1 MDIEYIKNGDYFIP
15 NIVLPPSEQQ
25 PIRKF
30 GRMRMA
36 YLKEHRPIIYNQL
49 ILSGKLYS
57 HLIEIEQ
64 TCQER
69 LDRMIPQMKEAEGV
83 SEALKAADQMEWVRR
98 MNSIHHRMEEVL
110 LNDLLNTSTVSS
122 LSSTK

>member
-1 MDIEYIKNGDYFIP
+1 MEIKYIRVGDYY
-15 NIVLPPSEQQ
+15 LPDLKLPDNSQQ
-25 PIRKF
+25 PIGKY
-30 GRMRMA
+30 GRMRMT

-83 SEALKAADQMEWVRR
+83 TEALKAADQMEWLRR
-98 MNSIHHRMEEVL
+98 MNSIHDRIEEIL
-110 LNDLLNTSTVSS
+110 LTELIYA
-122 LSSTK
+122 